1 MIATP
6 TINEGR
12 TMQQFAKEQE
22 IQRIVA
28 SITEAISEQKIP
40 PGTRLI
46 ESQLIIHLHAN
57 RNHIRAALQR
67 LAMKHLV
74 TIKNNVGARIS
85 QPSFEEAKEIFAAR
99 LIIERG
105 IIETL
110 INKLTKMDVALLKK
124 QLQKEKIT
132 VRSNN
137 RADNIRESG
146 NFHLLL
152 AKLCDNLV
160 IEELLKDLIARSSLI
175 ISLYQQQDNA
185 QCDCNE
191 HDQIIQHIEFKRT
204 NDAIDCM
211 AKHLQHLQLRQNMD
225 LWEDTPVNLQHIFG
239 STQNN

>member
-1 MIATP
+1 
-6 TINEGR
+6 
-12 TMQQFAKEQE
+12 
-22 IQRIVA
+22 
-28 SITEAISEQKIP
+28 
-40 PGTRLI
+40 
-46 ESQLIIHLHAN
+46 
-57 RNHIRAALQR
+57 
-67 LAMKHLV
+67 
-74 TIKNNVGARIS
+74 
-85 QPSFEEAKEIFAAR
+85 
-99 LIIERG
+99 
-105 IIETL
+105 
-110 INKLTKMDVALLKK
+110 
-124 QLQKEKIT
+124 
-132 VRSNN
+132 
-137 RADNIRESG
+137 
-146 NFHLLL
+146 LLL